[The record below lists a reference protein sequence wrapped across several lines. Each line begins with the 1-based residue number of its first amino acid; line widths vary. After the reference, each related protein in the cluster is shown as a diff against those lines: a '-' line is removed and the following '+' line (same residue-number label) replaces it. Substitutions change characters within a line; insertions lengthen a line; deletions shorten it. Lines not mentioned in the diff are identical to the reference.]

1 MGWGG
6 KGGGGR
12 SQAGC
17 QGEGAERGLGEAR
30 MDDLDISF
38 DFENNLNAGGTD
50 VAALPSA
57 GGPVGVAGPGPGA
70 GAAIGPTGDGGRP
83 GSGALVHQAGR
94 PQFTQYVSKKNF
106 RQTVCR
112 HWLRGLCMKG
122 EQCGFLHQFDQSRM
136 PVCRFFAKYGVCR
149 EPECVFKHSTEE
161 VKECN
166 MYNLGFCIHG
176 PLCRYKHTQRAGPP
190 PPPETVEEAKPRQFR
205 NAGGGAAK
213 ARQAS
218 QAYRNQFPQL
228 QGPPRQQRPMML
240 PSSGAGGGVYG
251 SGGSNN
257 NYNNTGRGGDANP
270 PGPRCP
276 PVPPQQDA
284 QRPPPRQ
291 MQPQPPAGS
300 ASRPPPRPS
309 QPAPSQPDPTPAP
322 PPREDRA
329 AFLRD
334 GKCRFFVVHV
344 RNRRDLNQ
352 AFSTC
357 QWPTNV
363 SSRMKLNE
371 AFSTVKNVLLVFVDI
386 SNQALAGVARMEG
399 AISKQRAMIARRPGA
414 ASGSTIPLKWISKD
428 SLPSSESGKLVNKWN
443 NNKPLCQSRDGQEVD
458 TESGEAAVR
467 SLL

>member
-1 MGWGG
+1 MIT
-6 KGGGGR
+6 
-12 SQAGC
+12 SC

-291 MQPQPPAGS
+291 MQPQPPDGS

>member
-1 MGWGG
+1 
-6 KGGGGR
+6 
-12 SQAGC
+12 
-17 QGEGAERGLGEAR
+17 

-240 PSSGAGGGVYG
+240 PSSGACGGVYG

-458 TESGEAAVR
+458 KESGEAAVR